1 MSESCDCILPL
12 SLFFGCAS
20 YKIFTVTAC
29 TILPGC
35 VEQYPSAF
43 AQVRHYCPHDSFSFL
58 FHRPRN
64 VEPVCSNLQSQILN
78 CYREN
83 REQTLQ
89 CSDLA
94 KEYMQCINA
103 AKKVRNPKDLAGLDG
118 KVFV

>member
-1 MSESCDCILPL
+1 MQDVYDNIPVPLQLDDVKHLCLHGSL
-12 SLFFGCAS
+12 SLTS
-20 YKIFTVTAC
+20 
-29 TILPGC
+29 
-35 VEQYPSAF
+35 
-43 AQVRHYCPHDSFSFL
+43 DL

-64 VEPVCSNLQSQILN
+64 VEPVCSNLQAQILN

-103 AKKVRNPKDLAGLDG
+103 AKKVRNQKI
-118 KVFV
+118 